1 MENKGVLRKYVF
13 VYIILF
19 AVLIIIFLTHGIP
32 NGIILHEED
41 NREWMYDG
49 SIVTWTLLIYNT
61 GIIFACFI
69 VSIITTS
76 IKGNRIRFKWLIPV
90 VMLIISI
97 VFLPTVQ
104 IRSFRG
110 INGQDIYKGYYSSI
124 GIYLGQTFNG
134 NRMETSRQSSS
145 GGTYVTPV
153 ENNQD

>member
-1 MENKGVLRKYVF
+1 MENKGILRKYVF

-69 VSIITTS
+69 VSIITTC
-76 IKGNRIRFKWLIPV
+76 IKGNRIRFKWLISV

-104 IRSFRG
+104 IMSLGGFSG
-110 INGQDIYKGYYSSI
+110 HDIYKGYYSSI
-124 GIYLGQTFNG
+124 GICLEQTFNG
-134 NRMETSRQSSS
+134 ERMETSRQSSS

-153 ENNQD
+153 EVDQD

>member
-32 NGIILHEED
+32 NGIIIHEED
-41 NREWMYDG
+41 YRERMYDG
-49 SIVTWTLLIYNT
+49 SIVTWTFLIYNA
-61 GIIFACFI
+61 GIILACFI

-104 IRSFRG
+104 IMSLGGFSG
-110 INGQDIYKGYYSSI
+110 HDVYKGYYSSI
-124 GIYLGQTFNG
+124 GICLEQTFNG
-134 NRMETSRQSSS
+134 ERMETSRQSSS
-145 GGTYVTPV
+145 GGTYTTPV